1 MEYKYFITIATVL
14 IVAPFLTTGE
24 SFAVEQKYIDLMDSY
39 MKNVTE
45 QIMDTE
51 HIAISNYVNYI
62 NQTISR

>member
-1 MEYKYFITIATVL
+1 M
-14 IVAPFLTTGE
+14 IVAPLAGE

-39 MKNVTE
+39 VENVTE

>member
-1 MEYKYFITIATVL
+1 MENKFLIIGAIALVL
-14 IVAPFLTTGE
+14 TFASGE

-39 MKNVTE
+39 VENVTE

>member
-14 IVAPFLTTGE
+14 IVAPFITGE

-39 MKNVTE
+39 VKNVTD

-51 HIAISNYVNYI
+51 GIAISNYVEYI

>member
-14 IVAPFLTTGE
+14 MIVAPLAGE

-39 MKNVTE
+39 IENVTE